1 MYAPQHSTG
10 VALMDHKRIEAH
22 RIGPSG
28 PPNGLRHRHRRPR
41 TGVFRAR
48 IALLLLAG
56 VVAAACSTG
65 VDFERVHGSGRI
77 ATEKRTVAGF
87 DHISV
92 AGGAEVVV
100 KVTGTESLVVEA
112 EDNLLEVLTVEV
124 VDGEL
129 RLGVASHV
137 NIEPTRPIVYQISA
151 AKLDGVAIS
160 GSALIEAFSINT
172 DRFDVSIAGSG
183 RVVPFGT
190 VTDLD
195 VTIGGSGRF
204 EGRDLLAQH
213 GSVNVSGS
221 GQALVNVSD
230 DLDASVSG
238 SGHIGYRGE
247 PTIRSSLSGSGSIG
261 RSKEGAENATVG
273 P

>member
-1 MYAPQHSTG
+1 MYAPHHSTG
-10 VALMDHKRIEAH
+10 AALMENKRIEA
-22 RIGPSG
+22 RKIGPSG
-28 PPNGLRHRHRRPR
+28 PSNRARTRRRRPR
-41 TGVFRAR
+41 TRVSRTQM
-48 IALLLLAG
+48 ALLLLAG
-56 VVAAACSTG
+56 LVAAGCSTG
-65 VDFERVHGSGRI
+65 GTFDRLHGSGHI
-77 ATEKRTVAGF
+77 ATETRTVEGF

-100 KVTGTESLVVEA
+100 EVTGTESLVVEA

-129 RLGVASHV
+129 RLGVAPHV
-137 NIEPTRPIVYQISA
+137 NIEPTRPIVYRISA
-151 AKLDGVAIS
+151 ASLDGVTIS
-160 GSALIEAFSINT
+160 GSALIEAFPIET

-183 RVVPFGT
+183 RVVPLGS

-204 EGRDLLAQH
+204 EGGDLLAQH

-230 DLDASVSG
+230 ELDASVSG
-238 SGHIGYRGE
+238 SGHIGYQGD
-247 PTIRSSLSGSGSIG
+247 PTLRSVLSGSGSIDRG
-261 RSKEGAENATVG
+261 
-273 P
+273 